1 MKKISQFTGLCILSA
16 IYLVA
21 TAGKIDQLQGDV
33 LGSVLWGLAAIPG
46 GMWLIAQA
54 LGTIHKTL
62 LKFD

>member
-1 MKKISQFTGLCILSA
+1 MKKISQFTGLYMLSA

-21 TAGKIDQLQGDV
+21 TAGKIDQLQGDI
-33 LGSVLWGLAAIPG
+33 LGSVLWGLAVILG

-54 LGTIHKTL
+54 LGAIHKTL